1 MIAIITSKSCPVG
14 NNVKNNLL
22 NLYNFT
28 ETEKFENN
36 PIYTLKQNKNIKLYT
51 INQIHIRAENLH
63 EKIKADLFIFVSTH
77 RSEKQVNSLSVH
89 SIGNWNKAEL
99 GGLNEKLVPVNS
111 NYLKELFLDL
121 EKNNN
126 LDYETIIEATHHG
139 PYNEKPCL
147 FIEIGSSEK
156 QWRDQ
161 KAGEIIAK
169 TIISVLTRKVNQY
182 KSLIIFGG
190 THYNQLAVKVLKETE
205 YSIGHICPKHN
216 IENLTEDSIKQA
228 FEKTIPM
235 PEFAIIDWKSLNSE
249 QRNNLIKKLDS
260 LKIKW
265 KRDKDLFSK

>member
-14 NNVKNNLL
+14 INVRNNLL
-22 NLYNFT
+22 KLYNFT
-28 ETEKFENN
+28 ETEKFDNN
-36 PIYTLKQNKNIKLYT
+36 PVYTLKQNKNIKLYI
-51 INQIHIRAENLH
+51 INELHIRAENLD

-89 SIGNWNKAEL
+89 PIGNWNKAEL
-99 GGLNEKLVPVNS
+99 GGLSNKLVSLNS
-111 NYLKELFLDL
+111 NYLKELFIEL

-139 PYNEKPCL
+139 PYNEKPSI

-156 QWRDQ
+156 QWTDL

-169 TIISVLTRKVNQY
+169 TIINVITRKNKNY
-182 KSLIIFGG
+182 RSAIIFGG
-190 THYNQLAVKVLKETE
+190 THYNQLAMKILKNTE
-205 YSIGHICPKHN
+205 YSIGHICPKHS

-235 PEFAIIDWKSLNSE
+235 PEFAIIDWKSINSE
-249 QRNNLIKKLDS
+249 QRNKLIKKIES
-260 LKIKW
+260 LNYKW
-265 KRDKDLFSK
+265 KKDKSI